1 MIYHI
6 YANQSNIGDW
16 LSAQGIQKLLN
27 PESLVECFCDTP
39 FVGDTIEKLSH
50 ATSKDLIVIGGGGL
64 LMDYF
69 IPFWTAF
76 KTISEKIPFCVWG
89 IGYCDLK
96 MEETKPPAKLISEI
110 LVNSRLSIVRD
121 EITRTY
127 LKSLK
132 LPAPVQCPSL
142 NVINNISIESQD
154 LLHVVNYSTVGPEAY
169 NEMCFQGK
177 LWAKKNNKVYRETN
191 NLIQKG
197 DIEQLNNILSLYRR
211 SGYVLSSALHG
222 CIISAAMGLK
232 VITVSGDRK
241 IEGFMNVI
249 GLQEYVLEPNECSK
263 IQQLLNVSINQK
275 NPRDVIEEIRNSNK
289 NIAEKILTIYK
300 NL

>member
-1 MIYHI
+1 
-6 YANQSNIGDW
+6 
-16 LSAQGIQKLLN
+16 
-27 PESLVECFCDTP
+27 
-39 FVGDTIEKLSH
+39 
-50 ATSKDLIVIGGGGL
+50 
-64 LMDYF
+64 
-69 IPFWTAF
+69 
-76 KTISEKIPFCVWG
+76 
-89 IGYCDLK
+89 
-96 MEETKPPAKLISEI
+96 
-110 LVNSRLSIVRD
+110 
-121 EITRTY
+121 
-127 LKSLK
+127 
-132 LPAPVQCPSL
+132 
-142 NVINNISIESQD
+142 
-154 LLHVVNYSTVGPEAY
+154 
-169 NEMCFQGK
+169 MCFQGK

-289 NIAEKILTIYK
+289 NIAKKILTIYK